1 MKEVRVAHQQRRLAK
16 KEEISCARA
25 MYQSTDLEIDS
36 DARVSDAADHLWVQA
51 WVYLPLDINGI
62 GGTTLIRA
70 YCDRSATS
78 IRTTFPTGY
87 E

>member
-1 MKEVRVAHQQRRLAK
+1 MKEVRVVHQQRRLAT

-36 DARVSDAADHLWVQA
+36 DARVSDAADNLWVQA

-62 GGTTLIRA
+62 GGDYADKSVL
-70 YCDRSATS
+70 
-78 IRTTFPTGY
+78 
-87 E
+87 